1 MLIKSIT
8 DVGFSLPLF
17 LTNLPMH
24 VLKEFLYVVSKF
36 ALQYSWDWDRV
47 GDCNFHTFLK
57 FRAIIAY
64 NLGKYFQWF
73 LNTIEYYPKYKYA
86 L

>member
-1 MLIKSIT
+1 MLS
-8 DVGFSLPLF
+8 VSLL
-17 LTNLPMH
+17 
-24 VLKEFLYVVSKF
+24 
-36 ALQYSWDWDRV
+36 
-47 GDCNFHTFLK
+47 CNTAGIGIEWETAIFTHFFK